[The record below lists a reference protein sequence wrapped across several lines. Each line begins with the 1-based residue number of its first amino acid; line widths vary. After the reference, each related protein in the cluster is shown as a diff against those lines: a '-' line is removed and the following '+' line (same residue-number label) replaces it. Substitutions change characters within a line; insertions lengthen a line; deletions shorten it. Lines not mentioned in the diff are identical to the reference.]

1 MKIKSIKKEEG
12 YTVMSNYHFKD
23 KRLSLKAKG
32 LLSLMLSLPDNWDF
46 SLMGLTSIC
55 IESRDTI
62 RKIINELK
70 INRYL
75 KVVESR
81 DENGRFYYEYIIYE
95 KPYDD

>member
-23 KRLSLKAKG
+23 RRLSLKAKG

-46 SLMGLTSIC
+46 SMMGLTSIC
-55 IESRDTI
+55 IESKDTI

-70 INRYL
+70 INKYL
-75 KVVESR
+75 KVVENR
-81 DENGRFYYEYIIYE
+81 NENGRFYYEYIIYE

>member
-23 KRLSLKAKG
+23 RRLSLKAKG

-46 SLMGLTSIC
+46 SMMGLTSIC

-70 INRYL
+70 INKYL
-75 KVVESR
+75 KIVENR

-95 KPYDD
+95 KPYED

>member
-23 KRLSLKAKG
+23 RRLSLKAKG

-46 SLMGLTSIC
+46 SIMGLTSIC

-70 INRYL
+70 INKYL
-75 KVVESR
+75 KVVENW
-81 DENGRFYYEYIIYE
+81 DKNGRFYYEYIIYE

>member
-1 MKIKSIKKEEG
+1 MKIKSINKKEG

-23 KRLSLKAKG
+23 RRLSLKAKG
-32 LLSLMLSLPDNWDF
+32 LLSLMLSLPDNWNF
-46 SLMGLTSIC
+46 SMMGLTSIC

-70 INRYL
+70 INKYL
-75 KVVESR
+75 KVVENR

-95 KPYDD
+95 KPYEN

>member
-46 SLMGLTSIC
+46 SMMGLTSIC

-70 INRYL
+70 INKYL
-75 KVVESR
+75 KVVENR
-81 DENGRFYYEYIIYE
+81 DKNGRFYYEYTIYE

>member
-12 YTVMSNYHFKD
+12 YTVISNYHFKD
-23 KRLSLKAKG
+23 RRLSLKAKG
-32 LLSLMLSLPDNWDF
+32 LLSLMLSLPDSWDF

-55 IESRDTI
+55 VESRDAI

-70 INRYL
+70 INKYL
-75 KVVESR
+75 KVVENR

-95 KPYDD
+95 KPYED

>member
-46 SLMGLTSIC
+46 SMMGLTSIC

-70 INRYL
+70 INKYL
-75 KVVESR
+75 KVVENR

-95 KPYDD
+95 KPYEN

>member
-23 KRLSLKAKG
+23 RKLSLKAKR
-32 LLSLMLSLPDNWDF
+32 LLSLMLLLPDDWDF
-46 SLMGLTSIC
+46 SMIGLTNIC

-62 RKIINELK
+62 RKILNELK
-70 INRYL
+70 NNRYL
-75 KVVESR
+75 KTIEKR

-95 KPYDD
+95 KPYKN

>member
-23 KRLSLKAKG
+23 RRLSLKAKG
-32 LLSLMLSLPDNWDF
+32 LLSLMLSLPDDWDF
-46 SLMGLTSIC
+46 SMMGFTSIC

-70 INRYL
+70 INKYL
-75 KVVESR
+75 KVVENR

-95 KPYDD
+95 KPYED

>member
-1 MKIKSIKKEEG
+1 MKIKSIKNEEG

-23 KRLSLKAKG
+23 RMLSLKAKG

-46 SLMGLTSIC
+46 SIMGLTSIC

-70 INRYL
+70 INKYL
-75 KVVESR
+75 KVVENR

>member
-1 MKIKSIKKEEG
+1 MKIKEIIKEEG

-32 LLSLMLSLPDNWDF
+32 LLSLMLSLPDSWDF

-55 IESRDTI
+55 VESRDTI

-70 INRYL
+70 INKYL
-75 KVVESR
+75 KVIENR

>member
-1 MKIKSIKKEEG
+1 MKIKSIKNEEG

-23 KRLSLKAKG
+23 RRLSLKAKG

-46 SLMGLTSIC
+46 SIMGLTSIC

-70 INRYL
+70 INKYL
-75 KVVESR
+75 KVVENR

>member
-23 KRLSLKAKG
+23 RRLSLKAKG

-46 SLMGLTSIC
+46 SIMGLTSIC

-70 INRYL
+70 INKYL
-75 KVVESR
+75 KVVENR
-81 DENGRFYYEYIIYE
+81 DKNGRFYYEYIIYE

>member
-23 KRLSLKAKG
+23 RRLSLKAKG

-46 SLMGLTSIC
+46 SMMGLTSIC

-62 RKIINELK
+62 RKILNELK
-70 INRYL
+70 NNKYL
-75 KVVESR
+75 KM
-81 DENGRFYYEYIIYE
+81 IE
-95 KPYDD
+95 KKR